1 MSIVREGQGM
11 PVHAA
16 AAVSF
21 ICSGNRQLLLLV
33 RGVILKI
40 YYEPISN
47 LSSLAILSIEN
58 SAAKE
63 IDYDGAISKFADKK
77 VRKISF

>member
-1 MSIVREGQGM
+1 MSIVRVGIGM
-11 PVHAA
+11 PVQAA

-47 LSSLAILSIEN
+47 LSSLAIQSIEN

-63 IDYDGAISKFADKK
+63 INYDGAISKFADTK
-77 VRKISF
+77 VRKIRF

>member
-1 MSIVREGQGM
+1 MSIVRVGSGISVQ
-11 PVHAA
+11 AA

-33 RGVILKI
+33 RGPILKI
-40 YYEPISN
+40 YYEPIST

-58 SAAKE
+58 SAAKD

-77 VRKISF
+77 VRKIRF

>member
-1 MSIVREGQGM
+1 MSIVRVGSGM
-11 PVHAA
+11 SVQAA

-33 RGVILKI
+33 RGSILKI
-40 YYEPISN
+40 YYEPISTP
-47 LSSLAILSIEN
+47 SSLAILSIEN
-58 SAAKE
+58 SAAKK

-77 VRKISF
+77 VRKIRF